1 MERNDELY
9 HYGVLGM
16 KWGVRKNRSSSVGS
30 SYRDKKKRASEA
42 KKRMKKYEKQIE
54 SIASELS
61 WMALNGDTDN
71 YLICWNTDWSRL
83 SINDIYDAD
92 IIDKEYI
99 VGEINLDVYHEY
111 ADIVEH
117 IEFMLYWWE
126 QQFNK

>member
-1 MERNDELY
+1 
-9 HYGVLGM
+9 
-16 KWGVRKNRSSSVGS
+16 
-30 SYRDKKKRASEA
+30 
-42 KKRMKKYEKQIE
+42 MKKYEKQIE

-99 VGEINLDVYHEY
+99 IGEIHLDVYSEY
-111 ADIVEH
+111 IDIVEH

-126 QQFNK
+126 QEQEYNK

>member
-1 MERNDELY
+1 
-9 HYGVLGM
+9 
-16 KWGVRKNRSSSVGS
+16 
-30 SYRDKKKRASEA
+30 
-42 KKRMKKYEKQIE
+42 MKKYEKQIE
-54 SIASELS
+54 SIAPEFS

-71 YLICWNTDWSRL
+71 YLIGWSPDWSRL

-126 QQFNK
+126 QEYNK

>member
-1 MERNDELY
+1 
-9 HYGVLGM
+9 
-16 KWGVRKNRSSSVGS
+16 
-30 SYRDKKKRASEA
+30 
-42 KKRMKKYEKQIE
+42 MKKYEKQIE
-54 SIASELS
+54 SVASELS
-61 WMALNGDTDN
+61 WMALNGDFDN

-99 VGEINLDVYHEY
+99 IGEINLDVYHEY

-126 QQFNK
+126 QEYNK